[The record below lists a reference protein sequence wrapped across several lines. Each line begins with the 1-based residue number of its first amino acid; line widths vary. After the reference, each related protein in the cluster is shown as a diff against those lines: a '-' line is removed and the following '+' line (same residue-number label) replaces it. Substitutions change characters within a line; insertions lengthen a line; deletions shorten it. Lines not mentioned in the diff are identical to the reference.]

1 MRRLA
6 APLSLLVLA
15 FGLVLWLA
23 AVPIVS
29 AGDPCYHDYA
39 MPSQTTASTAQVRLL
54 PCAFSPTVTQV
65 EVGETVTF
73 TNGTDFTHLVTGANQ
88 AWGSRDVE
96 LLPGETVDYRFDTAG
111 TYPYACALH
120 RGMSGVILVGET
132 LAAAAAAAPVA
143 GAGTTGS
150 APPANAPARAGRPD
164 GRVILVSVL
173 AGALLGGLVAWFV
186 SRRNPARDTTSA
198 DGVARGV

>member
-15 FGLVLWLA
+15 SGLVLWLA

-96 LLPGETVDYRFDTAG
+96 LLPGETADYRFDTAG

-120 RGMSGVILVGET
+120 RGMSGVILVGDARRRR
-132 LAAAAAAAPVA
+132 LPLR
-143 GAGTTGS
+143 S
-150 APPANAPARAGRPD
+150 PARARPAA
-164 GRVILVSVL
+164 RRPRTPR
-173 AGALLGGLVAWFV
+173 
-186 SRRNPARDTTSA
+186 SRPARPTGA
-198 DGVARGV
+198 

>member
-15 FGLVLWLA
+15 SGLVLWLA

-39 MPSQTTASTAQVRLL
+39 MPSQTTGSTAQVSLL

-65 EVGETVTF
+65 DVGETVTF

-88 AWGSRDVE
+88 AWGSRDIE
-96 LLPGETVDYRFDTAG
+96 LLPGATAEYRFDTAG

-120 RGMSGVILVGET
+120 RGMSGVILVGDST
-132 LAAAAAAAPVA
+132 AAGAVA
-143 GAGTTGS
+143 GSGTTGS
-150 APPANAPARAGRPD
+150 APTANAPEPAGPPD
-164 GRVILVSVL
+164 GRLILVSVL

-186 SRRNPARDTTSA
+186 SRRSPARDTTSA

>member
-15 FGLVLWLA
+15 SGLVLWLA
-23 AVPIVS
+23 VVPIVS

-39 MPSQTTASTAQVRLL
+39 MPSQTTASTAQVRLQ

-96 LLPGETVDYRFDTAG
+96 LLPGETADYRFDTAG

-120 RGMSGVILVGET
+120 RGMSGVILVGD
-132 LAAAAAAAPVA
+132 AQAAAAAPVA
-143 GAGTTGS
+143 GSGTTGS
-150 APPANAPARAGRPD
+150 APTANATEPAGPPD
-164 GRVILVSVL
+164 GRIILVSVL
-173 AGALLGGLVAWFV
+173 AGALLGGLVAWIV
-186 SRRNPARDTTSA
+186 ARRGPARGTTSA